1 LLKIG
6 STLVLEKIAE
16 TDSEEWVRYRAKV
29 IELKDEII
37 YIGYPIN
44 EQTKRTDF
52 FPVGTVFKAMYVVT
66 EADSAFTFR
75 TDLIGREI
83 LTVPSLKLRMP
94 RQEEIK
100 KIQRRQYVRIQTS
113 ADVAMYG
120 AQTDVPPVSSVTV
133 DISGGGLSLLLPE
146 KHAFSEGMLV
156 KLYIAYYLQK
166 SGPGFLEA
174 AGSIV
179 RLVKNERNRKHT
191 ASIEFVEIHE
201 KDRQAI
207 IRFCFERQREQRKKG
222 LRIR

>member
-1 LLKIG
+1 MLKIG
-6 STLVLEKIAE
+6 STLVLEKIAA
-16 TDSEEWVRYRAKV
+16 TDSEERVRYRAKI
-29 IELKDEII
+29 IELKNGII
-37 YIGYPIN
+37 YIDYPIN
-44 EQTKRTDF
+44 EQTKRTDI
-52 FPVGTVFKAMYVVT
+52 FPVGTAFKAIYVT
-66 EADSAFTFR
+66 EADSAFTFQ

-94 RQEEIK
+94 DQDEIK

-120 AQTDVPPVSSVTV
+120 AQTNVPPVSSVTV

-146 KHAFSEGMLV
+146 KHAFTEGMQV
-156 KLYIAYYLQK
+156 KLYIAYFLQK

-174 AGSIV
+174 EGSIV

-201 KDRQAI
+201 RDRQAI